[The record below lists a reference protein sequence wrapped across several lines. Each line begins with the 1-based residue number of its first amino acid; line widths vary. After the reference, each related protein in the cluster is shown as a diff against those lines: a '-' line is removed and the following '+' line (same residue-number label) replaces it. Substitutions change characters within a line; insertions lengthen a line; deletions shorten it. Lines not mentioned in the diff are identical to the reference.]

1 MAVISSLQAGL
12 QVNSTGNTQN
22 TGQISFS
29 DANGFFPIYDG
40 ATTTT
45 GTGKLMTGGVFL
57 TINPSAGVAGSV
69 ATLIKGEAATLSI
82 EYNMANSAQFRFTLT
97 PLGSTTIFSQW
108 LSVGSEHSV
117 GVSYDTTSGVT
128 ILSADGSAHTTVA
141 NYAITSKTAFN
152 QHTVFASNAM
162 GANDLTTTP
171 TYNGVIDQV
180 TTFNSAPSAALL
192 NTLTADPVGAASSMS
207 THLETQTVAL
217 ASVNTGI
224 SFTHASTASTAIP
237 QVIYGIAI
245 DDVVTDSTHPSYL
258 AANTKVSSIA
268 ADGTITLSSN
278 VIGGLDALGAPI
290 DPPTT
295 DVFVFTHSTSV
306 SKSVKLPIDSPL
318 SVLTGISTGIQAGDF
333 VTGFDIPA
341 NTKVVQVVDNAVKLS
356 NSIGSTT
363 TGGYENVLFTHVAST
378 ANVTSTGATLN
389 DANTIYVNSLA
400 GIQIGD
406 IAISGANN
414 ANVPAMDHV
423 IGFDKSTGIVTL
435 EMPTIETTPGQYDVT
450 FVHSS
455 AANAP
460 GVSGSGASIVVGS
473 VAGNIQ
479 VGDIVTDTVTA
490 DIGFTKNLVVTNVS
504 GPYDTLSG
512 PRTNV
517 TLSGAPPSTVGTDA
531 LTFTHTT
538 STSTTGSAA
547 ALSSVLTLNSGSGVQ
562 VGDIVV
568 DVTNNANVYG
578 TGAGLTVSQIKGNSV
593 TLSGTVPN
601 AFTGDTLS
609 FVHPPATTSSSPA
622 YTVVPPATS
631 GTTTTVLGYQLAA
644 DLTQQGTTKLYL
656 NSTNGI
662 LANDW
667 VTGPN
672 IPAGDYVAS
681 VTDGDSL
688 VLNSGTTLTDPVG
701 SKFTFTHPT
710 NSNVQVV
717 TISTNATGTVSYHAG
732 NTITITANVN
742 ANTQASA
749 TYTVATGDLDP
760 TSIANT
766 ETNIATSFVN
776 ANPSIGAFNL
786 IVGKAAGTI
795 NLVPQTGT
803 AQVLPLATVTESNS
817 VGINENTI
825 ADFYNFSNITTAAS
839 TTTGANG
846 GIANTYDSSGLN
858 YTTVAS
864 TSYAGALVS
873 LATPQAHG
881 PIYAELSSL
890 NDKTAIYNLF
900 VDGSMV
906 SNGVLNSA
914 GLTINVPTT
923 QATINSITPSA
934 AGTISQVNN
943 LGHGS
948 ISYQWASNAGVKDF
962 TQPIGQISLS
972 LNSTAI
978 NTVSATVTNMSVN
991 SKNFMDPI
999 QSVPMLETS
1008 TLNSQVY
1015 SVSGHIF
1022 DQFNP
1027 NGAYGIS
1034 SDGTAWA
1041 QYTTQVA
1048 LPNNDFSYTVAGSAT
1063 SDLTLSVE
1071 QANLSPVTQAAHN
1084 AAIALDLV
1092 ASSMPAAW
1100 STAKAMPF
1108 TVTIDVPSNATGVTF
1123 TPTSGVT
1130 LTSSASTVGHTLT
1143 LSGTYTAPGGKG
1155 AVATSTPTLGTLNA
1169 TLMNEFNNGGQFSM
1183 DTVTINGNAATGQ
1196 SLYFGMGETDANG
1209 AYSLANLPVGSVS
1222 IKPFNNV
1229 SQVNPS
1235 SITVDDVLAVMTIA
1249 AGKGV
1254 PAGLGQVIGDSKNL
1268 LPSDYVAADFNLDG
1282 QVTAADALSMLNYIV
1297 SVNKSAAPAYVYMSA
1312 SGNALVNTAET
1323 ATAVVAPALTAVP
1336 TNLSPANAVLIA
1348 GTNKVIDIIGVLPGN
1363 VVSY

>member
-12 QVNSTGNTQN
+12 QVNSTGNTKN
-22 TGQISFS
+22 TGQILFS
-29 DANGFFPIYDG
+29 DANGFFPLYDG
-40 ATTTT
+40 VATADI
-45 GTGKLMTGGVFL
+45 GAGSTGKLMTGGAFL

-82 EYNMANSAQFRFTLT
+82 EYNMANSSQFRFTLT
-97 PLGSTTIFSQW
+97 PLGSVTITSQW

-141 NYAITSKTAFN
+141 NYAITSSTALN
-152 QHTVFASNAM
+152 QHTVFASNAT
-162 GANDLTTTP
+162 GPNATGTGDLTSTP
-171 TYNGVIDQV
+171 TYNGIIDQV
-180 TTFNSAPSAALL
+180 TTFNAAPSAALL
-192 NTLTADPVGAASSMS
+192 NTLTADPVGAASALSN
-207 THLETQTVAL
+207 HLETQTIEL

-224 SFTHASTASTAIP
+224 TFASSDTSSVTSTQAT
-237 QVIYGIAI
+237 YGVAVG
-245 DDVVTDSTHPSYL
+245 DTVTDETAPFTGTATVLSINAGAIKLDTSVTTSSEDILVFKHSPSVYKPVNLNQNQSVLL
-258 AANTKVSSIA
+258 AA
-268 ADGTITLSSN
+268 
-278 VIGGLDALGAPI
+278 
-290 DPPTT
+290 
-295 DVFVFTHSTSV
+295 
-306 SKSVKLPIDSPL
+306 
-318 SVLTGISTGIQAGDF
+318 STGIQAGDF
-333 VTGFDIPA
+333 VTGFDVPA
-341 NTKVVQVVDNAVKLS
+341 NTTVKAVNDGSVTLS
-356 NSIGSTT
+356 NPIGSTT
-363 TGGYENVLFTHVAST
+363 TGSLQNVLFTHVAST
-378 ANVTSTGATLN
+378 ANVVEKSVALTNDSTIQLN
-389 DANTIYVNSLA
+389 SVS

-406 IAISGANN
+406 IAISGTNN
-414 ANVPAMDHV
+414 ANIQALDHV
-423 IGFDKSTGIVTL
+423 VGIDSTSNIVTL
-435 EMPTIETTPGQYDVT
+435 EMKTIVTGTFDVT

-455 AANAP
+455 AATATADSIS
-460 GVSGSGASIVVGS
+460 GVSLTVKDP
-473 VAGNIQ
+473 AGNIQ
-479 VGDIVTDTVTA
+479 IGDIVTDTTSGNVGSTN
-490 DIGFTKNLVVTNVS
+490 NLVVTNVS
-504 GPYDTLSG
+504 SG
-512 PRTNV
+512 SNV
-517 TLSGAPPSTVGTDA
+517 TLSGEPGTISSNDK

-538 STSTTGSAA
+538 SVNTTGNATHS
-547 ALSSVLTLNSGSGVQ
+547 SSVLTLNSSAGVQ

-568 DVTNNANVYG
+568 DTTTNANVFG
-578 TGAGLTVSQIKGNSV
+578 WTLHSANEGLYVTQIKGNSV
-593 TLSGTVPN
+593 TLSDVVKSD
-601 AFTGDTLS
+601 FVGDTLT

-622 YTVVPPATS
+622 YTVVPPATA
-631 GTTTTVLGYQLAA
+631 GTTITQLGYQLAS
-644 DLTQQGTTKLYL
+644 DLTPTGTTVLYL
-656 NSTNGI
+656 NNTNGI
-662 LANDW
+662 LDGDF

-672 IPAGDYVAS
+672 IPAGDTVSGTPTIDS
-681 VTDGDSL
+681 VTL
-688 VLNSGTTLTDPVG
+688 ASGTTLTDPVG
-701 SKFTFTHPT
+701 SSFTFTHPT
-710 NSNVQVV
+710 NANVQVV
-717 TISTNATGTVSYHAG
+717 TLKSNASQATGNVSYTAG
-732 NTITITANVN
+732 NTISITANVN
-742 ANTQASA
+742 ANTKTSA

-786 IVGKAAGTI
+786 IVGKAPGTI
-795 NLVPQTGT
+795 YLVPKTGT
-803 AQVLPLATVTESNS
+803 AQVLPLASVTESDS
-817 VGINENTI
+817 VGINENII
-825 ADFYNFSNITTAAS
+825 ANFYNFSNIKSATLS
-839 TTTGANG
+839 TTGANG
-846 GIANTYDSSGLN
+846 GTASTYDSSTL
-858 YTTVAS
+858 TPTSVAS
-864 TSYAGALVS
+864 VSYAGAPVS

-890 NDKTAIYNLF
+890 NGTTAIYNLF

-914 GLTINVPTT
+914 GLTINVPAN
-923 QATINSITPSA
+923 QATINSVTPSA

-943 LGHGS
+943 SGHGS

-972 LNSTAI
+972 LNNPSI
-978 NTVSATVTNMSVN
+978 NSVSATVTNMSVN
-991 SKNFMDPI
+991 SKNFMDPV

-1027 NGAYGIS
+1027 NGSYNVTS
-1034 SDGTAWA
+1034 EGTAWA

-1071 QANLSPVTQAAHN
+1071 QANLSPVTQAAPN

-1123 TPTSGVT
+1123 TPTNGVT

-1183 DTVTINGNAATGQ
+1183 DTVSINGNAATGQ

-1209 AYSLANLPVGSVS
+1209 AYSIANLPVGSVS

-1254 PAGLGQVIGDSKNL
+1254 PAGLGQVIGASTNL
-1268 LPSDYVAADFNLDG
+1268 LPSDYVAADFNIDG

-1312 SGNALVNTAET
+1312 SDNALVNTAET

-1336 TNLSPANAVLIA
+1336 TNLSPANAVLVT